1 MAFHHDVALP
11 QDLQPAQLRVG
22 ARIVQLYAEL
32 TADFNP
38 IHLDSEFA
46 AATPFGTPIIHGTLG
61 LNLVVEAIEK
71 TFGTLPAEVAIE
83 VRFSRP
89 VPVGATVLAGGS
101 LRDPLTGTYEIFVS
115 TQDGERALEGT
126 CVIGTPGRP
135 YQNTEGRPE

>member
-1 MAFHHDVALP
+1 MAVHHDIALP
-11 QDLQPAQLRVG
+11 QELQPAQLHVG
-22 ARIVQLYAEL
+22 ADIVHRYAEL

-38 IHLDSEFA
+38 IHLDPEFA
-46 AATPFGTPIIHGTLG
+46 ARTPFGAPIIHGTLG

-101 LRDPLTGTYEIFVS
+101 LRDPRTGTYEIFVA
-115 TQDGERALEGT
+115 TENGERALEGT
-126 CVIGTPGRP
+126 CVIGMAG
-135 YQNTEGRPE
+135 